1 MVKKK
6 TNIVLKSL
14 SKKLKGKKIGR
25 KSNVTLVIKSNPIP
39 STFDQGSHFFANEV
53 EEAEKALFFR

>member
-25 KSNVTLVIKSNPIP
+25 KSKATLTLRSDPVP
-39 STFDQGSHFFANEV
+39 STFDQGSHFFKNEM